1 MGAKN
6 YIGCLILLT
15 LVLFGSMAA
24 GDTNSPSVTT
34 VDHGIYASL
43 LKKYV
48 KNGRVNYQG
57 FKIEETKLD
66 EYLKVLE
73 NTDVTSLSPSEQFAY
88 YTNAYNAWTIKLILS
103 GYPDISSIKDLGS
116 FIKTPWK
123 RKIVRTEGKVLTLD
137 DIEHNIL
144 RPQFKDPRVHFAINC
159 AAVSCP
165 PLRSEPYQGNIL
177 DQQLNESTRA
187 FINNPKRN
195 YFEGNTLYV
204 SKIFK
209 WFAEDFDHDVVG
221 FVSAYA
227 GDDFKRQLEEK
238 KDILEVKFLHYDWSL
253 NGS

>member
-1 MGAKN
+1 MRAEN
-6 YIGCLILLT
+6 YIGCLIMLT
-15 LVLFGSMAA
+15 FVLFGSLAA
-24 GDTNSPSVTT
+24 ADTKNPTAT

-48 KNGRVNYQG
+48 KKGHVNYQG
-57 FKIEETKLD
+57 FKNEEAELD

-73 NTDVTSLSPSEQFAY
+73 NTDVNSLSSSERFAY
-88 YTNAYNAWTIKLILS
+88 YVNAYNAWTIKLILS
-103 GYPDISSIKDLGS
+103 GYPGINSIKELGS

-123 RKIVRTEGKVLTLD
+123 KKIVRSEGTLLTLD

-144 RPQFKDPRVHFAINC
+144 RPMFKDPRIHFAINC
-159 AAVSCP
+159 AAFSCP
-165 PLRSEPYQGNIL
+165 PLRSEPYQGKIL
-177 DQQLNESTRA
+177 DQQLNDSTRV

-195 YFEGNTLYV
+195 YLEGNTLYV

-227 GDDFKRQLEEK
+227 EGDFKKQLDIK
-238 KDILEVKFLHYDWSL
+238 KDILKVKYLYYDWSL